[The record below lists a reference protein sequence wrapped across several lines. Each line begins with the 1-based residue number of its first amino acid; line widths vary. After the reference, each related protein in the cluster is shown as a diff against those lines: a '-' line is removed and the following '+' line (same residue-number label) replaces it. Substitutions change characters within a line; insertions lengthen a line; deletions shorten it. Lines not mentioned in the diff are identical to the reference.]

1 MLSPARTARL
11 RPPISPPGISTS
23 IATSPEMNIIAPA
36 SERSSSP
43 GWSETITAGAWPSR
57 TVASTPRI
65 LSEGAWWLGALRRRS
80 PAQPGGRLTT
90 TETIEPRPGVS
101 APETGR
107 HEDVLKEGAHGGTRG
122 SPVLGDVAKHLR
134 VAERPQLLQAL
145 VLDLADPLA
154 RDVEHPPHLVERA
167 RMLAIQPVAELEHLA
182 LTLGEHAE
190 HAAERR
196 LPQLALGDL
205 VGERL
210 RLVGQEV
217 SELGFLLVADRFLQ
231 RDRSLRGAADL
242 LDLLE
247 GELDVAGDFRGGRL
261 APELGAQLALG
272 ADDLV
277 QSLDDVNGHANRPC
291 LVGECPGYRLP
302 DPPGGVGREL
312 ETLAVVELLRRT
324 NKPDRP
330 FLDQ

>member
-11 RPPISPPGISTS
+11 RPPMRPPGISTS

-65 LSEGAWWLGALRRRS
+65 LSDG
-80 PAQPGGRLTT
+80 
-90 TETIEPRPGVS
+90 
-101 APETGR
+101 
-107 HEDVLKEGAHGGTRG
+107 
-122 SPVLGDVAKHLR
+122 AKHLR

-145 VLDLADPLA
+145 VLALADPLA
-154 RDVEHPPHLVERA
+154 RDVERPPHLVECA
-167 RMLAIQPVAELEHLA
+167 RMLAIQPVTELEHLA

-190 HAAERR
+190 HTAERR

-210 RLVGQEV
+210 RLVGQKV

-231 RDRSLRGAADL
+231 REDR
-242 LDLLE
+242 
-247 GELDVAGDFRGGRL
+247 
-261 APELGAQLALG
+261 
-272 ADDLV
+272 
-277 QSLDDVNGHANRPC
+277 
-291 LVGECPGYRLP
+291 
-302 DPPGGVGREL
+302 
-312 ETLAVVELLRRT
+312 
-324 NKPDRP
+324 K
-330 FLDQ
+330 